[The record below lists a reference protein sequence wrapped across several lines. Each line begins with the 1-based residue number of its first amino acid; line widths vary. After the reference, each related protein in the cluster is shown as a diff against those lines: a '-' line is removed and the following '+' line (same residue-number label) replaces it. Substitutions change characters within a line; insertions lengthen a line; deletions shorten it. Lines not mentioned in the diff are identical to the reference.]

1 MQQLVEQYRI
11 PDRGGSLMSENF
23 TDPKTMAWL
32 LTQEG
37 FLKWAEGNPLTQKD
51 FKPQWKYL
59 FKDFCRSL
67 LTQAQE

>member
-1 MQQLVEQYRI
+1 
-11 PDRGGSLMSENF
+11 MSENF